1 MDFDHSMPTTETS
14 VDDGTQQLGR
24 AVSIGCLQ
32 LGQHRPETYTL
43 LESTKMILNNDN
55 ERDQRKD
62 DIYNRPETHLEPDT
76 TDGLGNE
83 RVFDSVKVPVCG
95 LPAEDLGAISETL
108 HTHLQVGIP
117 VKVTGMSPQWDKP
130 IEVEIEQ
137 SGKFI
142 NAFRLAHG
150 FRTGTK
156 TCIAVRGDDFRFRY
170 AKTFLNILED
180 PNTAADS
187 WYVKA
192 HLYYRA

>member
-1 MDFDHSMPTTETS
+1 
-14 VDDGTQQLGR
+14 
-24 AVSIGCLQ
+24 
-32 LGQHRPETYTL
+32 
-43 LESTKMILNNDN
+43 MILNNDD

-62 DIYNRPETHLEPDT
+62 DIYNRDESHLEPDT

-83 RVFDSVKVPVCG
+83 RVFDPIKVPVCG

-108 HTHLQVGIP
+108 HTHLATGQP
-117 VKVTGMSPQWDKP
+117 VRITGLSPQWDQP
-130 IEVEIEQ
+130 VEVEIEM

-156 TCIAVRGDDFRFRY
+156 FCIAVRADNFRFYY
-170 AKTFLNILED
+170 AKTFLKILEN
-180 PNTAADS
+180 PTTSADS